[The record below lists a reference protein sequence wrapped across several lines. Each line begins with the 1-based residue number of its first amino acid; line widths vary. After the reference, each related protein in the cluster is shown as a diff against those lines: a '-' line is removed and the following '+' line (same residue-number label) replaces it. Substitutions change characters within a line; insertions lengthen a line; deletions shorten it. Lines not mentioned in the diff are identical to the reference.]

1 MKKSNHAKKKER
13 KEKRSKYLTY
23 KFILKKAKMDAQ
35 VLERLETLTRVS
47 KDLFN
52 RANYL
57 AKQEYNKTGKW
68 LRYYDLYNMLKH
80 AGEIKKGAHFA
91 MLKAQTIQQVLLH
104 VDRSWSAY
112 FNGLKEWKKAP
123 EWKKRAKLIP
133 KPDLPY
139 FKKKDGHFLLIFTY
153 QNIQIEHDNILLNMT
168 CTFQKK
174 FPHLKDPVSIPIPAL
189 NGRNFNE
196 KKFKQVRILPRE
208 IFYQVE
214 IVYERPPVPEHGLDA
229 TRFIALD
236 LGVNNLITA
245 VENRCRKPLIISG
258 RFIKSYNQH
267 YNKVKANYQSKLMK
281 QGIPWDQVLDE
292 ATKTQVKTLAASLGR
307 NWKKLLKSLKYNEKQ
322 SFIAMRGNEWLRGLD
337 ESTVTKLETLMNRR
351 CKAWSKTMI
360 RLTTKRTAWL
370 TDAFHKI
377 SHAFIQYCVK
387 EKIGNIVLPQLKQI
401 KTRINNGKRNNQS
414 FHYIPIARLRAMLSY
429 KAECQS
435 IRVWDEVTESY
446 TSKTSALDKEPIKKR
461 KIYVGRRVKRGLF
474 KCSDNIRKVHG
485 SSNLVNADVNGG
497 LNILRKVIGDAFL
510 NDVVDSGCWLHPVRI
525 KTIGSLRQLVPE
537 DFVHGQESDKKLVH
551 ATACRV
557 IA

>member
-1 MKKSNHAKKKER
+1 MKKSNNAKKIER

-23 KFILKKAKMDAQ
+23 KFILKKAKLDDQ
-35 VLERLETLTRVS
+35 VVERLEKLTRVS

-57 AKQEYNKTGKW
+57 VKQEYNKTGKW
-68 LRYYDLYNMLKH
+68 LRYQDFYDMLKH
-80 AGEIKKGAHFA
+80 AREIKKGSHFA
-91 MLKAQTIQQVLLH
+91 LLKAQTIQQVLLH

-123 EWKKRAKLIP
+123 EWKKRTKLIP
-133 KPDLPY
+133 KPKQPY

-153 QNIQIEHDNILLNMT
+153 QNIQIENDKVLLKMT
-168 CTFQKK
+168 YTFRKK
-174 FPHLKDPVSIPIPAL
+174 FPHLKDPVIISIPNL
-189 NGRNFNE
+189 KERNFNN
-196 KKFKQVRILPRE
+196 KNFQQVRILPRDT
-208 IFYQVE
+208 FYQVE
-214 IVYERPPVPEHGLDA
+214 IVYERPPVPNHGLDA
-229 TRFIALD
+229 TRFIAID
-236 LGVNNLITA
+236 MGVNNLITA
-245 VENRCRKPLIISG
+245 VENRCRKPFIISG
-258 RFIKSYNQH
+258 RFIKAYNQY
-267 YNKVKANYQSKLMK
+267 YNKLKAEYQSKIMK

-292 ATKTQVKTLAASLGR
+292 QGKKNVKDLAASMGR
-307 NWKKLLKSLKYNEKQ
+307 NWKKLLKSLKYDEKQ
-322 SFIAMRGNEWLRGLD
+322 PFIAMRGNEWLRGLD
-337 ESTVTKLETLMNRR
+337 ESTIAKLETLLNRKR
-351 CKAWSKTMI
+351 KVCSKTLT

-370 TDAFHKI
+370 TDVFHKI
-377 SHAFIQYCVK
+377 SHAFIEYCVK

-429 KAECQS
+429 KAEYQG
-435 IRVWDEVTESY
+435 IRVWDEVSESY

-461 KIYVGRRVKRGLF
+461 KTYVGRRIKRGLF
-474 KCSDNIRKVHG
+474 KCSEQIRKVHG

-525 KTIGSLRQLVPE
+525 KTVGSLRQLLP
-537 DFVHGQESDKKLVH
+537 DDLTHGRESDKKLVH
-551 ATACRV
+551 ATICRV